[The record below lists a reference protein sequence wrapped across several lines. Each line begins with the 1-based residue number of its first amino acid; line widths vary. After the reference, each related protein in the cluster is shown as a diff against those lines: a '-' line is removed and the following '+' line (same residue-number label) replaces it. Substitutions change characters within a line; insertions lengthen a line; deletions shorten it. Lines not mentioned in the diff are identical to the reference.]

1 MELRLDEVV
10 ALVGGT
16 LFAGDPS
23 TRLNGVATLEE
34 AGSSDLTFFGV
45 AKYRKQFEETK
56 AGAVLVTRD
65 VTDGPEG
72 VGLIQVDDPSLALA
86 ALAQKAVEVAQAFEP
101 GVRPGAFV
109 DSSAQVDETAA
120 VQPGAVV
127 EAGAIVGAGTEICA
141 GAVIGKGAKIGANC
155 RIYQNATVREGCIL
169 GDRVI
174 LQPGVV
180 VGSDGFGYVFA
191 GGRHQKVP
199 QIGIVVVEDDVEIG
213 ANSCI
218 DRARFGKTI
227 IGEGTK
233 IDNLV
238 QIAHNVQI
246 GKHCVVVALS
256 GVAGSS
262 KLNDH
267 VTLGAQVGI
276 NGHIEI
282 AEGVRVAGQS
292 GVQKSI
298 TEPGDYFGLPAKPLK
313 EEIRIWRSL
322 SKLPEVT
329 KQVKQLRK
337 DVDELQG

>member
-16 LFAGDPS
+16 LLAGDPS
-23 TRLNGVATLEE
+23 IRLNGVATLDE

-65 VTDGPEG
+65 VTSGPEG

-86 ALAQKAVEVAQAFEP
+86 ALAQKAVEAAQAFEP
-101 GVRPGAFV
+101 GIRPGAL
-109 DSSAQVDETAA
+109 VDESAEVDATAA
-120 VQPGAVV
+120 VHPGAVV
-127 EAGAIVGAGTEICA
+127 EADAVIGPGTEICA
-141 GAVIGKGAKIGANC
+141 GAVIGRGAKVGAGC
-155 RIYQNATVREGCIL
+155 RLYHNVTVREGCIL

-180 VGSDGFGYVFA
+180 IGSDGFGYVFA

-199 QIGIVVVEDDVEIG
+199 QIGIVVVENDVEIG

-218 DRARFGKTI
+218 DRARFGKTV

-246 GKHCVVVALS
+246 GKHCIVVALT
-256 GVAGSS
+256 GVAGSA
-262 KLNDH
+262 KLHDH

-282 AEGVRVAGQS
+282 ASGVKVAGQS
-292 GVQKSI
+292 GVQKSLS
-298 TEPGDYFGLPAKPLK
+298 EPGAYFGLPAKPLK

-322 SKLPEVT
+322 NKLPEVT
-329 KQVKQLRK
+329 KEVRQLRK
-337 DVDELQG
+337 EVDELKE